1 MAGISGGIGPSRY
14 APVEAARSGALA
26 NGYSVR
32 QAPPTTSARSTT
44 RTSNPARAT
53 SAAATRPAPRVHAH
67 VRRQLAERD
76 PVRNVLEQDCLA
88 GLHAELARQRRARIP
103 GGHAPTL
110 PAGFLPM
117 GFGVQVGGLAE
128 DLEPGAVPVAQQV

>member
-44 RTSNPARAT
+44 RTSSPARA
-53 SAAATRPAPRVHAH
+53 SRAAATRPLCPAPITTTSAMAVLSAVGQPVHELQAAPGRVQRGHLH
-67 VRRQLAERD
+67 VHQ
-76 PVRNVLEQDCLA
+76 A
-88 GLHAELARQRRARIP
+88 GR
-103 GGHAPTL
+103 
-110 PAGFLPM
+110 
-117 GFGVQVGGLAE
+117 
-128 DLEPGAVPVAQQV
+128 